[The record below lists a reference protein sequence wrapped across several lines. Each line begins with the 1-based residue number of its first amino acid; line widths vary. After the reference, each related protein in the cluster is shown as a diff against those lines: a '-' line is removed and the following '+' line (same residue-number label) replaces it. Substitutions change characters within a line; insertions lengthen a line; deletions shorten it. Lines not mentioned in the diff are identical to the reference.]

1 MQITD
6 TERRLLDAVHRD
18 QDIREKVLVIL
29 GVPESHGASP
39 ETQPEMPQ

>member
-1 MQITD
+1 MTITEE
-6 TERRLLDAVHRD
+6 ERRLLEVVR
-18 QDIREKVLVIL
+18 QNPDIRRQILAIL